1 MQGKLTKALRDHHL
15 GYNVASEKRTVRQW
29 LQEWLEHHVKPS
41 VRPKT
46 YTFYECIIRNWITP
60 YLGNVLLQKLT
71 PTRIQTFL
79 KDRTDSGLAPKTV
92 RHIHRTLTSALAVAE
107 GFGYVP
113 RNVSKLV
120 APVHV
125 PKPAVRFFT
134 VAEARTFLAAAAEDR
149 LYALFAVILA
159 LGLRLGEALGL
170 AWADVD
176 LDHGRLTVRYAL
188 QRVRPEGEKKRKAM
202 LVEPK
207 STTSRRTV
215 RLPALA
221 VLALAR
227 HRALQE
233 QERAFAE
240 DAWLGNPWNLVFT
253 STVGT
258 PLDERKVLTRFQK
271 LLEAAGLPKMRI
283 HDLRHSAASILLASG
298 LSAKAVSELL
308 GHSAVSFTLQVYGH
322 LMDEAKQQT
331 ADLMEVALNPLA
343 TSVATSG
350 APQKVN

>member
-188 QRVRPEGEKKRKAM
+188 QRVRPEGEKKRSDAGGTKVYHVTPYCPAASSRSSR
-202 LVEPK
+202 LGPASR
-207 STTSRRTV
+207 STGARAGIRG
-215 RLPALA
+215 RC
-221 VLALAR
+221 LAR
-227 HRALQE
+227 EPLE
-233 QERAFAE
+233 
-240 DAWLGNPWNLVFT
+240 LGFHVH
-253 STVGT
+253 G
-258 PLDERKVLTRFQK
+258 
-271 LLEAAGLPKMRI
+271 
-283 HDLRHSAASILLASG
+283 
-298 LSAKAVSELL
+298 
-308 GHSAVSFTLQVYGH
+308 GH
-322 LMDEAKQQT
+322 
-331 ADLMEVALNPLA
+331 
-343 TSVATSG
+343 
-350 APQKVN
+350 AP